1 MRTVP
6 TCQLIHIS
14 RMLTDMAILMIVGSV
29 PDYIQGFVKLYW
41 LLSGRANTPARKTVL
56 RHLPT

>member
-6 TCQLIHIS
+6 TYQLIHMS
-14 RMLTDMAILMIVGSV
+14 RMLTDIGIPMIVGSV
-29 PDYIQGFVKLYW
+29 PDYLQGFVKLYW